1 MVNQLTGK
9 RRRKALNDIV
19 PINTAASTA
28 VFGDSAPELRG
39 MKLAAV
45 RPRQKSTAGL
55 RGIAAAKP
63 NTAEAAQAAGI
74 FRPRKGTAGLIHLS
88 GADTG
93 NHPNGANSPNSV
105 GINAVGGNAVG
116 NSDNSS
122 GSNEGNENSGTG
134 SSSDSFEDYYTRLLE
149 TLHGYGVALT
159 LPTLEELYSQL
170 EQFLRPAV
178 DSAIDNR
185 REHGE
190 TTLAELDADAYS
202 RGMGGS
208 TYLSGMKRREYDAVA
223 ADIAMLLRPILQCL
237 RPIIMLSLQNIFMKQ
252 RRSLRAFSRVL
263 PKCSFGTGRTCKS
276 SAHNRQEEVPETEK
290 AADKAET
297 GKERARAAAPAAEV
311 IPKEAESTI
320 TIIVHIFPIFP
331 RRISIMF
338 SSAILPNGRQ

>member
-1 MVNQLTGK
+1 M
-9 RRRKALNDIV
+9 
-19 PINTAASTA
+19 
-28 VFGDSAPELRG
+28 
-39 MKLAAV
+39 
-45 RPRQKSTAGL
+45 

-74 FRPRKGTAGLIHLS
+74 FRPRKDTAGLLPLS

-122 GSNEGNENSGTG
+122 GSDEGNENSGTG
-134 SSSDSFEDYYTRLLE
+134 SSSGSFEDYYTRLLE

-170 EQFLRPAV
+170 EQFLRPVV

-223 ADIAMLLRPILQCL
+223 ADIAMLEANYNAQLAKYLYEATQELAGIQQSFAEMQLRHRQD
-237 RPIIMLSLQNIFMKQ
+237 MQK
-252 RRSLRAFSRVL
+252 LRAQQA
-263 PKCSFGTGRTCKS
+263 GRGS
-276 SAHNRQEEVPETEK
+276 GNGK

-297 GKERARAAAPAAEV
+297 GTERARAAAPAAAV

-320 TIIVHIFPIFP
+320 TIIVPIFPIFP

>member
-1 MVNQLTGK
+1 M
-9 RRRKALNDIV
+9 
-19 PINTAASTA
+19 
-28 VFGDSAPELRG
+28 
-39 MKLAAV
+39 
-45 RPRQKSTAGL
+45 

-74 FRPRKGTAGLIHLS
+74 FHPQKGTAGLIHLS
-88 GADTG
+88 GADTE
-93 NHPNGANSPNSV
+93 NHSNGANSPNSV

-122 GSNEGNENSGTG
+122 GSDEGNENSGTG
-134 SSSDSFEDYYTRLLE
+134 SSSGSFEDYYTRLLE

-223 ADIAMLLRPILQCL
+223 ADIAMLEANYNAQLAKYLYEATQELAGIQQSFAEMQLRHRQD
-237 RPIIMLSLQNIFMKQ
+237 MQK
-252 RRSLRAFSRVL
+252 LRAQQA
-263 PKCSFGTGRTCKS
+263 GRGS
-276 SAHNRQEEVPETEK
+276 GNGK
-290 AADKAET
+290 AADKAGMGT
-297 GKERARAAAPAAEV
+297 ERARAAAPAAAV

-320 TIIVHIFPIFP
+320 TIIVPIFPIFP